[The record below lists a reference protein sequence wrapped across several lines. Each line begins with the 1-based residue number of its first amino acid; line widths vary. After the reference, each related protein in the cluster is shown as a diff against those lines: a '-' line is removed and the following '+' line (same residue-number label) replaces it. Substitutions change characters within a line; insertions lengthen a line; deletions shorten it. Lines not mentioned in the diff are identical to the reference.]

1 VIGFTIKASKQSNL
15 AIANVGLWG
24 MSQTSTF
31 LLSID
36 FPRDHFLYLWG
47 PKWSKQN
54 AVLTSLASSP
64 LGISSSRYPALQPW
78 DMEQRCA
85 M

>member
-36 FPRDHFLYLWG
+36 FPEHFLHLWG
-47 PKWSKQN
+47 PKWSQN

-64 LGISSSRYPALQPW
+64 LGISSSGYPALPW